1 LATKRGPEEEPERPA
16 SDLFS
21 TSETKAMLEEFRAL
35 VRAGVLKV
43 TPENE
48 VLFVNEP
55 VAGEKEAPPE
65 ALPTSEEEIQNL
77 DRQLMTWLARNRER
91 RTGQRAAAE
100 PVEPSSR
107 PAQPPA
113 EARLGRLRQRVIERL
128 ADRILQRLESPEF
141 ERALRDEV
149 IERVV
154 EEMLRRWD
162 RELK

>member
-1 LATKRGPEEEPERPA
+1 MATKRGPEEEPERPA

-48 VLFVNEP
+48 VLFVKEP
-55 VAGEKEAPPE
+55 GPAEKEAPPE
-65 ALPTSEEEIQNL
+65 ALPTSDEEIQHL

-91 RTGQRAAAE
+91 RGAQKAPTE
-100 PVEPSSR
+100 PAEPSSR
-107 PAQPPA
+107 ATQPPD
-113 EARLGRLRQRVIERL
+113 ARMGRLRLRVIERL

-149 IERVV
+149 IDRVV

>member
-1 LATKRGPEEEPERPA
+1 
-16 SDLFS
+16 
-21 TSETKAMLEEFRAL
+21 MLEEFRAL

-48 VLFVNEP
+48 VLFVHEP
-55 VAGEKEAPPE
+55 AAAEKEAPPE
-65 ALPTSEEEIQNL
+65 TLPTSDEEIQNL

-91 RTGQRAAAE
+91 RGEPRPAATPAE
-100 PVEPSSR
+100 PASR

-113 EARLGRLRQRVIERL
+113 DARLGRLRQRVIERL

-149 IERVV
+149 IDRVV